1 MPEAKPT
8 HAKAAGKTRVMNVR
22 PDAPDIRDRYYEPAL
37 IPLAKTVA
45 NLDGKVLNQE
55 DEGACTGFALAA
67 VINLLNRRAGEQF
80 HASPRMLFEMARLH
94 DHLPGENYSFSTC
107 RGAIRG
113 WANMGV
119 CSESEWAYKPFKP
132 GALTIN
138 RAISARNH
146 PLGAYYRLRPNV
158 VDYHAALNEVDAVYV
173 SARLHTGWL
182 NPVSRKSLALIPQSD
197 IPMMGHAFA
206 IVGYDDDGFIV
217 QNSWGP
223 EWGTDGFAVWR
234 YEDWQASISD
244 GWVFRLGVPT
254 PQIFGQAA
262 RGKRPPAEA
271 ELFKSAPKRHQ
282 ISGHFAH
289 FDDGRFVTN
298 GKYWTNLDD
307 IRRTAEHIS
316 AQQDWYRHVMVYA
329 HGGLN
334 SSADSARRINT
345 LKEGF
350 MRNRV
355 YPFHLMYDTGLAE
368 ELKDALVRSSDK
380 AEEQAAGFF
389 DWIIENVTEATD
401 SAIEGLMRTPGT
413 AIWEEMKRG
422 GRMPFEAEEGL
433 GQPDGLKAMKVLAGA
448 LEGSGI
454 GLHLVAHSAGS
465 VLMGHLLKALDALK
479 RRDLVNSCTLFAPA
493 CTVDFFEQH
502 YRPRLA
508 ANAARTR
515 IPTLDIY
522 NLTDKLERDDSVA
535 GIYRKSLLYLVS
547 NAFERS
553 GERPVLGMQKFAKA
567 LDLPDNVAITY
578 SNGKGDVTRSET
590 HGGFDNDARTL
601 NATLAR
607 ILGHAPEEPFTD
619 AEVESF

>member
-8 HAKAAGKTRVMNVR
+8 RAEAAGKTRVLNVR
-22 PDAPDIRDRYYEPAL
+22 PDAPDVRDRYYEPAL
-37 IPLAKTVA
+37 IPLAKSVR

-67 VINLLNRRAGEQF
+67 VINLLNRRAGDAF

-119 CSESEWAYKPFKP
+119 CAETEWRYEPFNP
-132 GALTIN
+132 GELTIK

-158 VDYHAALNEVDAVYV
+158 VDYHAALNEVDAIYV

-182 NPVSRKSLALIPQSD
+182 NPVPRDELALIPQSD

-217 QNSWGP
+217 QNSWGT
-223 EWGTDGFAVWR
+223 EWATNGFAVWR
-234 YEDWQASISD
+234 YEDWQSSISD

-262 RGKRPPAEA
+262 HGKRPPAEA
-271 ELFKSAPKRHQ
+271 EFFKRSPKRHQ

-307 IRRTAEHIS
+307 IRRTAKHIAS
-316 AQQDWYRHVMVYA
+316 KQDWYRHVMIFA

-334 SSADSARRINT
+334 SSADSARRINA

-380 AEEQAAGFF
+380 ADEQASGFF
-389 DWIIENVTEATD
+389 DWVVENVTEATD
-401 SAIEGLMRTPGT
+401 SAIESLIRAPGT

-422 GRMPFEAEEGL
+422 GRTPFQTEAVA
-433 GQPDGLKAMKVLAGA
+433 GQPDGLKAMKVLASA

-465 VLMGHLLKALDALK
+465 VLMGHLLKALDTLK
-479 RRDLVNSCTLFAPA
+479 RRDLVDSCTLFAPA
-493 CTVDFFEQH
+493 CTLDFFDEH

-522 NLTDKLERDDSVA
+522 NLTNKLERDDSVA

-547 NAFERS
+547 NAFER
-553 GERPVLGMQKFAKA
+553 GKERPLLGMQKFTKK
-567 LDLPDNVAITY
+567 LELPHNVGIVY
-578 SNGKGDVTRSET
+578 SNGKGEATRSET
-590 HGGFDNDARTL
+590 HGGFDNDAPTL
-601 NATLAR
+601 NSTLAR
-607 ILGHAPEEPFTD
+607 ILRHAPEEPFKD
-619 AEVESF
+619 NEVEDF